1 MKLTQNRNRLLAVFA
16 CLPFKPALV
25 ALLNRA
31 RQARLARLQTPENLI
46 YFVTSRCNARC
57 GHCFYWRD
65 LNQGAGELALP
76 EIRKLV
82 ASLRNRLET
91 VMITGGEPLLRADLY
106 DIIDVFYRVNR
117 VRKIHLTSNGSYP
130 DRLQALCEK
139 ILGRMDVE
147 LAVQLSLDGDEA
159 YHNHLRGAP
168 IYQAVLES
176 LRRLKPLEQR
186 HANFILSA
194 ATILTRDTLR
204 YLEPLASQMAAL
216 QVKWGFNLLR
226 SSTYGILNLAPE
238 YIADYRPKDE
248 RALLPPLD
256 EIAAL
261 AQRYASARPD
271 VRSRLSR
278 AVMENTLQL
287 LRGRLIALKCRAGVV
302 DGVLYANGDVA
313 VCEVT
318 RPFGNVKSTDYD
330 FYRLWTSPA
339 AQAARRWTAACSC
352 IHPCH
357 MIDSMKYDYR
367 FLLA

>member
-25 ALLNRA
+25 ALLNRL
-31 RQARLARLQTPENLI
+31 RRARLARLATPENLI

-65 LNQGAGELALP
+65 LNQGAKELALP

-82 ASLRNRLET
+82 ASLRNRLDT
-91 VMITGGEPLLRADLY
+91 VMVTGGEPLLRGDLY
-106 DIIDVFYRVNR
+106 DIIEVFYRLNR
-117 VRKIHLTSNGSYP
+117 VRKIHLTSNGSLP
-130 DRLQALCEK
+130 DRLQTLCEN
-139 ILGRMDVE
+139 ILGHMDIE
-147 LAVQLSLDGDEA
+147 LAVQLSLDGDET
-159 YHNHLRGAP
+159 YHNQLRGAP
-168 IYQAVLES
+168 IYQSVMES

-194 ATILTRDTLR
+194 ATVLTRDNLC
-204 YLEPLASQMAAL
+204 YLEPLARQMEER
-216 QVKWGFNLLR
+216 QIKWGFNLLR

-238 YIADYRPKDE
+238 YIANYSPKDE

-256 EIAAL
+256 EIALL
-261 AQRYASARPD
+261 AQRYAPARPD
-271 VRSRLSR
+271 LRARLSR
-278 AVMENTLQL
+278 AVLENSLQL
-287 LRGRLIALKCRAGVV
+287 LRGRPIALKCRAGVV

-313 VCEVT
+313 MCEVT

-330 FYRLWTSPA
+330 FYRLWTSPSA
-339 AQAARRWTAACSC
+339 RAARRWIAACSC